1 MSFFKSWAFWFLAG
15 IFIGCIIGYFVAAL
29 CFISAR
35 ASRHEDKIEQSLMR
49 KDYLKE
55 KNATNL

>member
-1 MSFFKSWAFWFLAG
+1 MSFFKSWAFWLLVG

-35 ASRHEDKIEQSLMR
+35 ESRLEEKREQSLT
-49 KDYLKE
+49 KDEDIEPK
-55 KNATNL
+55 